1 MLTLTVYIIYYI
13 VIDIIHAKEALFIMR
28 KTKVVLAKVLTAA
41 MVISSFAGVQGI
53 TSEAAA
59 KPKLSKKSV
68 SITVGKTKKITVKTE
83 KKYKVSWKM
92 KRKKVLRHL

>member
-1 MLTLTVYIIYYI
+1 
-13 VIDIIHAKEALFIMR
+13 MR

-59 KPKLSKKSV
+59 KPKTIKK
-68 SITVGKTKKITVKTE
+68 
-83 KKYKVSWKM
+83 
-92 KRKKVLRHL
+92 

>member
-1 MLTLTVYIIYYI
+1 
-13 VIDIIHAKEALFIMR
+13 MR

-59 KPKLSKKSV
+59 KPKLSKKER
-68 SITVGKTKKITVKTE
+68 INYGWEDKKDYHKEREEV
-83 KKYKVSWKM
+83 
-92 KRKKVLRHL
+92 